1 MTSPAF
7 RFTVF
12 TPTRNRAHTLHRVY
26 DSLCA
31 QTFRDFEWLIVD
43 NGSTDGTAELVEG
56 WKATAEFPIRY
67 IAQENAGVHGSWAR
81 AVAEANSE
89 LLLFARS
96 ADGIVPNGLERF
108 DAIWR
113 TIPDEDRPGFSGVTV
128 NCVDESGRLIGTEF
142 PAPVLDSDSSE
153 IRFRHRVKGEK
164 WGFQRVD
171 VMREYP
177 LPMIHGY
184 LGYMP
189 EAIIWRAIGRT
200 YKTRFVNER
209 LRIYWQDQ
217 KTSNTASPIQTRA
230 LGGALEAQSLLNH
243 DLRWFRYD
251 PVAFFQKGAKY
262 SRCSFHIGW
271 SVGTQARQL
280 NSMRARAIWA
290 ATVAVG
296 WAYYVIDRRR
306 GGPATFRMTG
316 TAPPA

>member
-1 MTSPAF
+1 V

-26 DSLCA
+26 DSLCV

-43 NGSTDGTAELVEG
+43 NASSDGTADLVES
-56 WKATAEFPIRY
+56 WRAAAPFPIRY
-67 IAQENAGVHGSWAR
+67 IVQENAGVHGSWTR
-81 AVAEANSE
+81 AVAEAQGE

-113 TIPDEDRPGFSGVTV
+113 SIPDDQRDGFSGVTV
-128 NCVDESGRLIGTEF
+128 NCVDEAGRLVGTEF
-142 PAPVLDSDSSE
+142 PEPVLDSGSSE
-153 IRFRHRVKGEK
+153 IRFRYRVKGEK

-171 VMREYP
+171 VMRLYP
-177 LPMIHGY
+177 LPMIPGY

-217 KTSNTASPIQTRA
+217 KTSNAAAPIQTRA
-230 LGGALEAQSLLNH
+230 LGGLLEAQSLLNH
-243 DLRWFRYD
+243 DMRWFRYD
-251 PVAFFQKGAKY
+251 PIAFLLKAAKF
-262 SRCSFHIGW
+262 SRCALHVGW
-271 SVGTQARQL
+271 SVATQFRQL
-280 NSMRARAIWA
+280 NAWGARALW
-290 ATVAVG
+290 VVSFPVG
-296 WAYYVIDRRR
+296 LGVYLLDRRR
-306 GGPATFRMTG
+306 GGRATDRLPATT
-316 TAPPA
+316 PPVA